1 MTQYPEYTPASS
13 LGRELGI
20 TFAFIG
26 ACVVTMVIYLVIW
39 RRIQLRTQDEDL
51 ARRKALKS
59 RTAALSD
66 TLSTTNGLHSS
77 RKLSA
82 IPGSGGDRVY
92 DKVVNRYAVSGDRVH
107 GLGMEVGRE
116 GRGDLL

>member
-1 MTQYPEYTPASS
+1 MTQYPEYTPVSS

-20 TFAFIG
+20 MFAFIG

-39 RRIQLRTQDEDL
+39 RRVQFRTQEEDL

-59 RTAALSD
+59 RTAALPD
-66 TLSTTNGLHSS
+66 TLSTTNGLHFD
-77 RKLSA
+77 RKMSA
-82 IPGSGGDRVY
+82 VPGYGGDRVY
-92 DKVVNRYAVSGDRVH
+92 EKVVDRYGISGDRVNGL
-107 GLGMEVGRE
+107 GLGMGRK